1 MFLKE
6 PEGTGRGLRH
16 LEAELMT
23 LVAEVLGFAVHVV
36 AVHAVELV
44 LVVRRDVRIRGLDA
58 LGLFNEILGVV
69 ALGAGLDVGS
79 GRIGLV
85 GAVAG
90 FARQTHGGVAVGA
103 ELAVGGSGRAGCEER
118 THEHDGER
126 TEVFHGFS
134 FFDSCFGDAPS
145 GPGARVSTLYDT
157 RELKARVRKGVL
169 GKLPMEPARTKDRRR
184 RRPSAHAG

>member
-1 MFLKE
+1 
-6 PEGTGRGLRH
+6 
-16 LEAELMT
+16 MT

-85 GAVAG
+85 GAVRPMEAWRSAPNLPSAAAAVPA
-90 FARQTHGGVAVGA
+90 ARSALMSMTA
-103 ELAVGGSGRAGCEER
+103 SGRKCFMDSPFLILVSATPRLVPER
-118 THEHDGER
+118 ACQHYT
-126 TEVFHGFS
+126 
-134 FFDSCFGDAPS
+134 
-145 GPGARVSTLYDT
+145 TLGNL
-157 RELKARVRKGVL
+157 RL
-169 GKLPMEPARTKDRRR
+169 G
-184 RRPSAHAG
+184 

>member
-69 ALGAGLDVGS
+69 ALGAGLDGS
-79 GRIGLV
+79 
-85 GAVAG
+85 
-90 FARQTHGGVAVGA
+90 
-103 ELAVGGSGRAGCEER
+103 S
-118 THEHDGER
+118 
-126 TEVFHGFS
+126 S
-134 FFDSCFGDAPS
+134 
-145 GPGARVSTLYDT
+145 
-157 RELKARVRKGVL
+157 
-169 GKLPMEPARTKDRRR
+169 
-184 RRPSAHAG
+184 